1 MLAALYGV
9 TGGFHQLQKCL
20 KIFRL
25 LRKRRVNGHTQQI
38 ALAGFCIAAQPLVAA
53 LAVRL
58 RILDYRQPVLHTYKI
73 AEFPDSLGAA
83 PKVAEFP
90 CAVQCGGVPNDMV
103 TPDIYS
109 AWGYLLRVKN

>member
-38 ALAGFCIAAQPLVAA
+38 ALAGFCIAAQPLVVA

-73 AEFPDSLGAA
+73 AEFPAA
-83 PKVAEFP
+83 SVLPQKLRNFRVQSSVVEF
-90 CAVQCGGVPNDMV
+90 QM
-103 TPDIYS
+103 I
-109 AWGYLLRVKN
+109 WLLLIFTRHRATSFG